1 MGVPVHTSQILVIW
15 RWMSANVGTGE
26 AAEWWNRAVVCGV
39 GDSRACCALFGGVLR
54 VGTYSRWGRG
64 EEPLRQVAVRLE
76 ICSRGKR
83 GKGEKIR
90 RVG

>member
-1 MGVPVHTSQILVIW
+1 MGIS
-15 RWMSANVGTGE
+15 E

-39 GDSRACCALFGGVLR
+39 GDSRACYALFGGVLR

-76 ICSRGKR
+76 ICSRGKH
-83 GKGEKIR
+83 GKGEKKSG
-90 RVG
+90 VSGDLTNWYTGVSS

>member
-1 MGVPVHTSQILVIW
+1 MGVPVHTGQILVIW
-15 RWMSANVGTGE
+15 RWMSANMGISE

-39 GDSRACCALFGGVLR
+39 EDSRACYALFGGVLR
-54 VGTYSRWGRG
+54 VGTYSRWGD

>member
-1 MGVPVHTSQILVIW
+1 MLRV
-15 RWMSANVGTGE
+15 
-26 AAEWWNRAVVCGV
+26 
-39 GDSRACCALFGGVLR
+39 FGGVLR

-83 GKGEKIR
+83 GKGKKIR